1 VKPKPST
8 SFDVERIPLAM
19 CSARR
24 WINWY
29 PEWKD
34 DSKKKWTKI
43 PCDATGRKIDATDP
57 SNGRTLSDARD
68 AADASLGVSH
78 AKHPNAKTADGE
90 LGLGLGFMLG
100 DGWLGVDL
108 DGVVDPATGRITDPE
123 VEAWLATTESYVET
137 TPSKTGLHVIFKGV
151 GIPAWSQNRRG
162 FVEVYAEKR
171 FFTVTGHARYVNRDV
186 LADQAAVDALCD
198 KWLRKDKPKPPSP
211 AGAKRKRN
219 PDASADD
226 YSLACD
232 LARKGTPRA
241 EIEAKLAG
249 KMIAE
254 GRGDKAGRADYVPR
268 TVDAAERAVEA
279 DPTPPG
285 AKTADKLVV
294 LALDRF
300 ELGRTPKGETFAV
313 EKTGANVAIR
323 LDGSAMKSTLASL
336 YFDEHASVAGS
347 AALEDALG
355 VLRGQ
360 AMKTEPREL
369 AIRYGRDGDKIV
381 ADLGR
386 VDGKAVVIDAAGWRL
401 VDRSPILFER
411 TELVGELPIPVG
423 GGTVEELRGLLNIGD
438 ADFDVLVGW
447 IVAAMIP
454 EIAHPILMLGG
465 GQGTGK
471 TTAATMIVGVLDA
484 SDAPTRTQPRD
495 PESYALSVAGSWA
508 TVFDNVSKIPE
519 WQSDALCKTVTG
531 DAFTKRKLYADREL
545 SVVSFRRVVAIT
557 TIDAGALRGD
567 LVDRIVLVELDKI
580 DKTSRRSESEIKA
593 RFEELRPRILGAFL
607 TLLSKTLAALSR
619 VHLKELPRMADFAKV
634 LDALDMELGTSR
646 LATYLG
652 QGSRLADDVV
662 EGDSV
667 GTAIRGFMESRPTGW
682 SGNCKMLLEAIKPDD
697 PAPRDFP
704 TSPKGLESKL
714 KRLAPALEELG
725 VFVQAPRKNEK
736 TRTWGIFTAQ
746 TAQPPENP
754 TGDA

>member
-1 VKPKPST
+1 MKPKPST
-8 SFDVERIPLAM
+8 SFDVERIPPAM

-24 WINWY
+24 WLNWRAV
-29 PEWKD
+29 ERD
-34 DSKKKWTKI
+34 GKWTKT
-43 PCDATGRKIDATDP
+43 PCDEHRRSVDATDP
-57 SNGRTLSDARD
+57 SNGRTFTDVTE
-68 AADASLGVSH
+68 AA
-78 AKHPNAKTADGE
+78 TADHD
-90 LGLGLGFMLG
+90 LGIGFMLG

-108 DGVVDPATGRITDPE
+108 DDVVDPATGKVTDPG
-123 VEAWLATTESYVET
+123 VDAWLATTESYVET
-137 TPSKTGLHVIFKGV
+137 TPSKTGLHVIFEGV

-162 FVEVYAEKR
+162 FVEVYAHKR
-171 FFTVTGHARYVNRDV
+171 FFTVTGHALFADRDV
-186 LADQAAVDALCD
+186 LADQAAVDTLCD
-198 KWLRKDKPKPPSP
+198 KWLRRDEPKPTSP

-219 PDASADD
+219 ADPSADD

-232 LARKGTPRA
+232 LVRKGTPRD
-241 EIEAKLAG
+241 EIEAKLAE
-249 KMIAE
+249 KMISE
-254 GRGDKAGRADYVPR
+254 KRGDKAARADYAPR

-285 AKTADKLVV
+285 AKTAYKLVA

-360 AMKTEPREL
+360 AKKTEPREL
-369 AIRYGRDGDKIV
+369 AIRYGREGDKIV

-386 VDGKAVVIDAAGWRL
+386 VDGKAVEIDAAGWRV

-411 TELVGELPIPVG
+411 TELVGELPIPVE
-423 GGTVEELRGLLNIGD
+423 GGTVGELRELLNIGD
-438 ADFDVLVGW
+438 DDFDVLVGW
-447 IVAAMIP
+447 IVVAMLP

-508 TVFDNVSKIPE
+508 TVFDNVSTIPE

-531 DAFTKRKLYADREL
+531 DAFTKRKLYADRDL

-567 LVDRIVLVELDKI
+567 LADRIVLVELDKI
-580 DKTSRRSESEIKA
+580 DKASRRSESEIRN
-593 RFEELRPRILGAFL
+593 RFEAIRPRILGAFL
-607 TLLSKTLAALSR
+607 GLLSKTLAALPG
-619 VHLKELPRMADFAKV
+619 VKLDELPRMADFARV
-634 LDALDMELGTSR
+634 LSAVDSVRGTRS

-652 QGSRLADDVV
+652 QGERLADDVV

-667 GTAIRGFMESRPTGW
+667 GTAIRGYMAGRSSW
-682 SGNCKMLLEAIKPDD
+682 SGMMKELLEAITPDD
-697 PAPRDFP
+697 PPRDFP
-704 TSPKGLESKL
+704 KTPRKLTSRV
-714 KRLAPALEELG
+714 KRLAPALEAVG
-725 VFVQAPRKNEK
+725 IFVHAPGGTDK
-736 TRTWGIFTAQ
+736 TRTWGILTAQ
-746 TAQPPENP
+746 TAQPPETRTDDGENGVDP
-754 TGDA
+754 RAIPF